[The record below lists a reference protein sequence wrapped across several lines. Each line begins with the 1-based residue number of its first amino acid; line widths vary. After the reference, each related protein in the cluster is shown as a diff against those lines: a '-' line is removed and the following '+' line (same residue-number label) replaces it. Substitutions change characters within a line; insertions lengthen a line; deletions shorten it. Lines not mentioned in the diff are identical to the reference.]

1 MPTRFPGQF
10 YSLVQ
15 SPQQF
20 KQLLMIGGIDRYFQV
35 ARCYRD
41 EGTKSDRQPEFTQL
55 DIEMSFTSIDHVINL
70 IEELLVSCWPL
81 AEERS
86 QLVAPFRRMHYSLA
100 MEKYGCDKPDLRSD
114 IEITQLVDESDSA
127 DGRSYFLFVIPQ
139 EYVSFSKVNMN
150 SEFCNKKFSRINRFR

>member
-1 MPTRFPGQF
+1 
-10 YSLVQ
+10 
-15 SPQQF
+15 
-20 KQLLMIGGIDRYFQV
+20 MIGGIDRYFQV